1 MLLGFVIEGLRAR
14 IALFFAF
21 VVFVVVA
28 AAAVVDVVVVLPY
41 VWDRFM
47 SLGLLASAAL
57 EKHHQSFE
65 FFASRLSSGGSFQV
79 IFEHFWVTF

>member
-1 MLLGFVIEGLRAR
+1 MRVPLGFVTECLRAR

-28 AAAVVDVVVVLPY
+28 VVVVVVVLPY
-41 VWDRFM
+41 WDRFM

-57 EKHHQSFE
+57 EKHRQSFE
-65 FFASRLSSGGSFQV
+65 FFASRLSSGGSF
-79 IFEHFWVTF
+79 